1 MIDILKGTPLPQDWM
16 ALGGILSAAAAVGA
30 AFFFLV
36 YQVQL
41 EEAARIEAED
51 SIVVANLEKVRKIES
66 EIENLRRETKEI
78 SELVASFEQR
88 LPSSRELVQMQTDI
102 EDMAIAVDIKMKVDP
117 RTPIIDA
124 SKETIPYSVKATG
137 TYHKVAT
144 FINLL
149 ERYVRYLKVSDLKMK
164 SEKGETSAS
173 FTLYTYTF
181 IEDNTGGV

>member
-30 AFFFLV
+30 AFFFVV
-36 YQVQL
+36 YQEQL
-41 EEAARIEAED
+41 EEIGRIEAED
-51 SIVVANLEKVRKIES
+51 RIVMANLEKVRKIES
-66 EIENLRRETKEI
+66 EIENLRRETEEI
-78 SELVASFEQR
+78 LLLVTSFEER
-88 LPSSRELVQMQTDI
+88 LPSTRELVQMQTDI
-102 EDMAIAVDIKMKVDP
+102 EDMANAVDIKMKVDP
-117 RTPIIDA
+117 RPPIIDA

-149 ERYVRYLKVSDLKMK
+149 ERYVRYLKVSDLKLK
-164 SEKGETSAS
+164 SEKGETSAA

-181 IEDNTGGV
+181 IEENTGGV

>member
-1 MIDILKGTPLPQDWM
+1 MVDILKGTPLPQDWM

-41 EEAARIEAED
+41 EEIGRIEAED
-51 SIVVANLEKVRKIES
+51 RIVMANLKKAQQIER
-66 EIENLRRETKEI
+66 EIEKLREETEEI
-78 SELVASFEQR
+78 LLLVTSFEQR

-102 EDMAIAVDIKMKVDP
+102 EDMAIAVDVKMKVDP
-117 RTPIIDA
+117 RPPIIDA
-124 SKETIPYSVKATG
+124 SKETILYSVEATG

-149 ERYVRYLKVSDLKMK
+149 ERYVRYLKVSDLKLK
-164 SEKGETSAS
+164 SEKGETSAV

-181 IEDNTGGV
+181 IEDKTGGV